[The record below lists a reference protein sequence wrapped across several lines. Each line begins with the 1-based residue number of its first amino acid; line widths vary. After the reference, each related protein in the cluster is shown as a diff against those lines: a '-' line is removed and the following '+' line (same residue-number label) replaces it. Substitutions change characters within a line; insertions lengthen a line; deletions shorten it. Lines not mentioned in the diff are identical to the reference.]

1 MSPFKRNVTRVVIFS
16 TIVLISAVISTAIYY
31 LKTKTNEQTQNQ
43 LQFRQ
48 LNIASTSIDQ
58 SIRKLINI
66 SDYFKKNI
74 SCDATN
80 MAPGAVDDNKWFR
93 TCKSVVE
100 NRINQ
105 INQSEDLKSIKLVDI
120 ISPKANRESTQ
131 ANNVSPE
138 QRIKSNN
145 NGTSILLGDNGET
158 LINTQISLKINPLAN
173 QGADIKLNHL
183 NVTLSIDSK
192 DFIPSDMGL
201 FSIVFIT
208 TQQGDI
214 LGRKDFFN
222 NGTSAVDLNFASFK
236 EILKTAENQPSFG
249 NVSSMRDVNIAGVDY
264 RLYIQPLPKK
274 DIWASDAQKV
284 LIGMVEL
291 STINLNKLLLSPQTI
306 MWAVLLM
313 LLLISFTPLLKIRFV
328 TNRYAFTK
336 NDVSQVAISLVLVAG
351 ILSIGSSQQM
361 FARYFLDTKKEQAKH
376 IHQQIINDFES
387 EVNALVDFVFNDKY
401 LTQNKLEEFKATNGS
416 HRNIRNESLA
426 FFNDTQNTENGEA
439 QSYYILEQIGK
450 LSEQAVFPENSAI
463 HYIKDDLFINAPIN
477 LSKRDY
483 FNRTISCQTWELPSL
498 TKKAENEANCKHS
511 LYIQRINN
519 IEDGRKNTMLSMPLF
534 EKKTDPNKEI
544 AIFNSKLK
552 TFSDRVLPM
561 NFGYAVFSDDG
572 QVLYHS
578 DDKVSLV
585 QNIFVETEQNQQLI
599 ETARNQTSK
608 KHPISLTVKY
618 AGKEHLF
625 VTSPMMDQTQ
635 ANSIP
640 WTLVVFYDESD
651 MAMNNMI
658 LVFLA
663 IFTFFIIVF
672 PIFFLM
678 RFLAAQSLWAKC
690 LYFNSSKQKRYR
702 VWASFFAAVSIFCLF
717 SMGLVDELMLR
728 ILLWLICAFGLVVFM
743 LRVNRCPVSIFSVVR
758 RPHVILL
765 AVIATVTLLS
775 TAVDNLDLPI
785 TGTNIVFAAIGAM
798 ILVATY
804 AALTNQVPDLI
815 SKKLKLQLR
824 SNPPNDGKIRFMK
837 NADDKR
843 YSKGYVCYLLSLVF
857 FTGAVPALLIVNSTH
872 GYLLQRQAQM
882 QSQALNHSVSEYATR
897 QSQYLDYLEINE
909 ENIREARTNW
919 TSSYQLEQLFLPS
932 LMKDLTNEK
941 YLDYITDKKTELAPF
956 DYSRGQ
962 NRIKVNAAEQDDMSS
977 YPWIY
982 YSFEHM
988 PFKPQGVSN
997 VSDDLLDYIFSTLS
1011 IQDSLGTKL
1020 TYLALEEQTLGTSD
1034 GKNTVN
1040 MVFRPDHYMI
1050 HASSHSPNT
1059 LVGLLI
1065 ILFILYKTID
1075 DIIVKRLLGEHI
1087 PDHFRVVRPSDA
1099 YSDKLNRW
1107 PFLRKLASNL
1117 SAHQELGTDA
1127 VREGLNQYQHIHIL
1141 LLNANRTSTLA
1152 LLEELNISPYG
1163 DKTLHIKDLL
1173 ETNAGLFVFEDKL
1186 NFELQKQPTR
1196 VITLAIGGI
1205 DELSNQPTLRGLAL
1219 DLLRTL
1225 VENKRINVVLIAET
1239 APGYRLLRQHAYA
1252 QVLTSADDTSLM
1264 KVDEKLAWSKLLSQF
1279 DKEYIWSPAQK
1290 HNISNPMNIKRVVEH
1305 ESFGWKEL
1313 KEVREKFYDYH
1324 RRIKSRNSS
1333 IEDIQDYWL
1342 PEQVI
1347 EFFLVQAGPLY
1358 RKHWELCTIDEKIA
1372 LYQLASGAHIN
1383 PANDSV
1389 LQHLIRRGFIY
1400 RDTGWAIVNESFR
1413 QFILSAESER
1423 VVADWM
1429 DMTRSGLWPV
1439 VRIPLFI
1446 IMFVLIVLVIYSSG
1460 FTFNSVLGVAT
1471 TTLGIIP
1478 LLLKNIAMIRGAP
1491 VSSSE

>member
-80 MAPGAVDDNKWFR
+80 MTPGVVDDKKWFR

-120 ISPKANRESTQ
+120 FSPKATEEISH
-131 ANNVSPE
+131 ADIGSA
-138 QRIKSNN
+138 QRPVKHKD
-145 NGTSILLGDNGET
+145 GTSILLGDNGET
-158 LINTQISLKINPLAN
+158 LINTQISLKINPLAS
-173 QGADIKLNHL
+173 QGSDLKLNHL
-183 NVTLSIDSK
+183 NVALSIDSK

-214 LGRKDFFN
+214 LGRRDFFN

-236 EILKTAENQPSFG
+236 EILETAENRPSFG
-249 NVSSMRDVNIAGVDY
+249 NVSSMQDVTIAGVDY

-274 DIWASDAQKV
+274 DIWSSDAQKV

-306 MWAVLLM
+306 MWAVLIM

-361 FARYFLDTKKEQAKH
+361 FAQYFLDTKKAQAKH

-387 EVNALVDFVFNDKY
+387 EVNALVDFVFNEKHLLPSDLK
-401 LTQNKLEEFKATNGS
+401 EFKATNGN

-426 FFNDTQNTENGEA
+426 FSNDTPDGINGEA
-439 QSYYILEQIGK
+439 QSFYILEQIGK
-450 LSEQAVFPENSAI
+450 LSEQAVFPEDSAI

-498 TKKAENEANCKHS
+498 TDKADNKTNCKHS

-534 EKKTDPNKEI
+534 EKKTEPNKEI
-544 AIFNSKLK
+544 AIFNTKLK

-561 NFGYAVFSDDG
+561 NFGFAVFSEDG

-578 DDKVSLV
+578 NDKVSLV

-599 ETARNQTSK
+599 ETVRNQTSK
-608 KHPISLTVKY
+608 KHPIALTVNY

-663 IFTFFIIVF
+663 IFTFFVIVF

-690 LYFNSSKQKRYR
+690 LYFNASKQKRYR
-702 VWASFFAAVSIFCLF
+702 VWASFFGAVSIFCLF

-728 ILLWLICAFGLVVFM
+728 ILLWLVCAFGLVVFM
-743 LRVNRCPVSIFSVVR
+743 LRVNRCPVTIFSLVR
-758 RPHVILL
+758 RPHLILL

-775 TAVDNLDLPI
+775 TSVDSIDLPV
-785 TGTNIVFAAIGAM
+785 TWTNLVFAAIGAM
-798 ILVATY
+798 ILVVTY
-804 AALTNQVPDLI
+804 AALTNHVPHLI
-815 SKKLKLQLR
+815 SRKLKLQLR
-824 SNPPNDGKIRFMK
+824 NNPPNDGKVRFIK

-882 QSQALNHSVSEYATR
+882 QSQALNESVSEYSKQ
-897 QSQYLDYLEINE
+897 QSQYLDYLEIDDE
-909 ENIREARTNW
+909 DIRVGRTSW
-919 TSSYQLEQLFLPS
+919 TSPDQLEQLFLPS
-932 LMKDLTNEK
+932 LMEDLSNKE
-941 YLDYITDKKTELAPF
+941 YLAYIADKNTQIAPF
-956 DYSRGQ
+956 EYSQAQ
-962 NRIKVNAAEQDDMSS
+962 NRSKYSATEQDKNSG

-982 YSFEHM
+982 YSFGHM

-997 VSDDLLDYIFSTLS
+997 LSDDLLDYIFSTLS

-1020 TYLALEEQTLGTSD
+1020 TYLALEEQTLDTSD
-1034 GKNTVN
+1034 NKKTVN

-1059 LVGLLI
+1059 FAGLLI

-1107 PFLRKLASNL
+1107 PFLRKLASHL
-1117 SAHQELGTDA
+1117 LAHQNLASDGMSLDL
-1127 VREGLNQYQHIHIL
+1127 LNYQHIHIL
-1141 LLNANRTSTLA
+1141 LLNANRKSTLG
-1152 LLEELNISPYG
+1152 LLEELNISPY
-1163 DKTLHIKDLL
+1163 DNKTLHIKDLL
-1173 ETNAGLFVFEDKL
+1173 ETNAGLFVFADKL
-1186 NFELQKQPTR
+1186 NFELQKQPTK

-1205 DELSNQPTLRGLAL
+1205 DELSNQPILRNLAL

-1225 VENKRINVVLIAET
+1225 IENKRVNVILIAET

-1252 QVLTSADDTSLM
+1252 QDLKSTDDASLM

-1279 DKEYIWSPAQK
+1279 DKEYLWSPAQK
-1290 HNISNPMNIKRVVEH
+1290 HNISNLMEIKRVVEH
-1305 ESFGWKEL
+1305 ESFGWHEL

-1324 RRIKSRNSS
+1324 KRIKSRNSS

-1400 RDTGWAIVNESFR
+1400 RDTGWTIVNESFR